1 LESLTECVTALLRY
15 AEQLL
20 KAGSTAFEAR
30 HTLHK
35 LAAKMGV
42 DTLSIELGFRSIA
55 ATARRGGETVTL
67 VRGTG
72 LPGVNSINLN
82 ALQALARDAPQGLL
96 AHDLGA
102 AVQAAEATPH
112 AYPRMATCV
121 AVGLGC
127 GAFAFL
133 NGSGLAEMLAVALG
147 GGTGQ
152 FLRTVLVRKH
162 LNPYG
167 IFAICGLAAA
177 AAYVLLY
184 ALLDLVQPHPELRF
198 ATGIVSTVLFLVP
211 GFPMITAA
219 LDFLQFETQIAM
231 SRLVHVL
238 ILLLMAALG
247 MSVVIV
253 LADVPIAIAP
263 PPQMDLALLVG
274 ARILASFVGA
284 FGFAILFN
292 GSLRNALCVGVLAI
306 LGNGIRLALR
316 DFGLS
321 LPLCTFIGA
330 LVIGLCASLMRR
342 RVDESRIS
350 LTVAAA
356 VMMVPGVY
364 TFQTLVYLNH
374 GDILAGLK
382 SGVLAGFVVGAMA
395 LGLALARFM
404 GEPRS

>member
-1 LESLTECVTALLRY
+1 METLTECATALLRY

-42 DTLSIELGFRSIA
+42 DTLFVELGFRSIA
-55 ATARRGGETVTL
+55 ATARRAGETVTL
-67 VRGTG
+67 VHETG
-72 LPGVNSINLN
+72 LPGVHSINLN
-82 ALQALARDAPQGLL
+82 ALQSFARDAPQGLL
-96 AHDLGA
+96 AQDLYA
-102 AVQAAEATPH
+102 ALQLIEARPH
-112 AYPRMATCV
+112 AWPRMATCL

-133 NGSGLAEMLAVALG
+133 NGSRLAEIVAVALSG
-147 GGTGQ
+147 CTGQ
-152 FLRTVLVRKH
+152 FLRTVLARRH

-177 AAYVLLY
+177 AAYVLLF
-184 ALLDLVQPHPELRF
+184 ALFDLVQPPGEPRL

-219 LDFLQFETQIAM
+219 LDFLQFETHIAI

-238 ILLLMAALG
+238 MLLLMAALG
-247 MSVVIV
+247 MSVVIA
-253 LADVPIAIAP
+253 LADVPIEVAPAPRMPIAW
-263 PPQMDLALLVG
+263 LVG

-292 GSLRNALCVGVLAI
+292 GSYRNALCVGVLAI
-306 LGNGIRLALR
+306 LGNGVRLALR
-316 DFGLS
+316 DHGLS
-321 LPLCTFIGA
+321 LPLSTFIGA
-330 LVIGLCASLMRR
+330 LVIGLCASLIRR
-342 RVDESRIS
+342 WIDESRIT

-374 GDILAGLK
+374 GDILAGLR

-395 LGLALARFM
+395 LGLALARFI

>member
-1 LESLTECVTALLRY
+1 
-15 AEQLL
+15 
-20 KAGSTAFEAR
+20 
-30 HTLHK
+30 
-35 LAAKMGV
+35 MGV

-55 ATARRGGETVTL
+55 VTARRGGETVTL
-67 VRGTG
+67 VRETG

-82 ALQALARDAPQGLL
+82 ALQALARDASQGLQ

-102 AVQAAEATPH
+102 AVQAAEATLH
-112 AYPRMATCV
+112 YPRMATCV

-152 FLRTVLVRKH
+152 LLRTALVRKH

-184 ALLDLVQPHPELRF
+184 ALFDLVHPHPELRF

-263 PPQMDLALLVG
+263 PPRMEFALLLG

-316 DFGLS
+316 DLGLS
-321 LPLCTFIGA
+321 LPLCTFLGA
-330 LVIGLCASLMRR
+330 LVIGLFASLMRR
-342 RVDESRIS
+342 WVDESRIS

-374 GDILAGLK
+374 GDILAGLR

-395 LGLALARFM
+395 LGLALARFV